1 MKAITLLMTA
11 SLVVCSLLGP
21 TAIHAQQTYEQLTF
35 EELGDFEI
43 PSPEVVTLSS
53 GIKVFL
59 IEDNRLPIVNFQVRI
74 GTGSIYEPA
83 DKVGLA
89 ALTGQVMRSG
99 GTASVSADELNEQL
113 ESIGASLES
122 SIGSSN
128 GTVFASALSEHVDTV
143 LPLMADLLMNP
154 AFPEDKISLAK
165 RQFRSGISRRNDDAQ
180 DIAFREFNALI
191 YGEASPYARYEE
203 YATINA
209 ITQKDVV
216 DFHAAW
222 FVPNNISIGVWGDFE
237 SGAMIR
243 RLERVFSSWAPR
255 PNFRR
260 PPQPSVQGTIIPGVF
275 AVDKPDVSQTTLL
288 LGHPGEVTLDHPD
301 YAAITMMNEVLSG
314 GFSGRLFQEVRD
326 NQGLA
331 YSVFGGYTANY
342 ERTGLFYAGVMTKSS
357 STVQAAQ
364 SILNE
369 VERMRSAPPT
379 DAELTFAREAYLNSF
394 VFNFDTRNEVVSRL
408 MTYDYYGYPRD
419 FLQQQKSQIEQ
430 VTPADVQRVAQ
441 TYLKPDLVK
450 IIAVGNVADFET
462 PLSTLGPV
470 TTLDITIPTGE
481 EPAQPLSADASS
493 RGRQWFERAKAQLG
507 GDAFDTLSRLNGELD
522 ATMVTPDGMNAYIK
536 ATMDIRF
543 DGEIVLTQEMPM
555 GQITVRIVDDAVI
568 LQMPQGS
575 MPAPKPVKEQ
585 VMSQLWQNMAF
596 LFNKDHQAPVDVSFV
611 AEDIYLGKPVAVLS
625 IQPPS
630 PALGFELWIDTST
643 ELPIRLAT
651 QSVGPDGAPI
661 KLYNEL
667 SDYREVGPIKLPFS
681 SEQTANG
688 NPVGGSQMTRASV
701 E

>member
-1 MKAITLLMTA
+1 MKAISLFITA

-21 TAIHAQQTYEQLTF
+21 TATHAQQTYEQLTF

-59 IEDNRLPIVNFQVRI
+59 IEDNRLPIVNFQARV

-99 GTASVSADELNEQL
+99 GTSSVSADELNEQL

-128 GTVFASALSEHVDTV
+128 GTVFASALSEHVGTV

-154 AFPEDKISLAK
+154 AFPEEKIALAK

-180 DIAFREFNALI
+180 DIAFREFNSLI
-191 YGEASPYARYEE
+191 YGETSPYARYEE
-203 YATINA
+203 YATIDA
-209 ITQKDVV
+209 ITRGDVV

-222 FVPNNISIGVWGDFE
+222 FVPNNVSIGVWGDFE

-243 RLERVFSSWAPR
+243 HLERAFSSWAPR
-255 PNFRR
+255 PNFQR
-260 PPQPSVQGTIIPGVF
+260 PPQPQVKGTITPGVY

-369 VERMRSAPPT
+369 VARMRAEPPT
-379 DAELTFAREAYLNSF
+379 DEELTFAREAYLNSF

-408 MTYDYYGYPRD
+408 MTYDYYGYPSD
-419 FLQQQKSQIEQ
+419 FLQQQKAQIEQ

-450 IIAVGNVADFET
+450 IIAVGNVGAFET

-481 EPAQPLSADASS
+481 ERAQALPPDAASL
-493 RGRQWFERAKAQLG
+493 GRQWFERAKAQLG
-507 GDAFDTLSRLNGELD
+507 GNAFDTLTRLQGALD
-522 ATMVTPDGMNAYIK
+522 ATMITPDGMNAYIE

-543 DGEIVLTQEMPM
+543 GGEIMLTQKMPM
-555 GQITVRIVDDAVI
+555 GAITVRIVDGAVI
-568 LQMPQGS
+568 LEMPQGS
-575 MPAPKPVKEQ
+575 MPAPKPVETQ
-585 VMSQLWQNMAF
+585 VMSQLWQNMAY
-596 LFNKDHQAPVDVSFV
+596 LFNQDHQSPVDVSFV
-611 AEDIYLGKPVAVLS
+611 GEEVYLGKPVAVLS

-630 PALGFELWIDTST
+630 PALAFELWVDTST
-643 ELPIRLAT
+643 EFPVQLVT
-651 QSVGPDGAPI
+651 QSMGPDGAPV

-688 NPVGGSQMTRASV
+688 NPMGGSQMTSASV